1 MIKKDRTT
9 VISPSNVLQLPRYNH
24 SYSVVVAAVGG
35 TITKFSVETSGT
47 NCFVTLFVN
56 DRALPGATNI
66 PVSATVSQVDLK
78 EKVRTDDAITL
89 IINST
94 PTYYP
99 PEGSSGPSA
108 KRRWRHHHHHHVDPE
123 TPPPV
128 VANLSYTLWI
138 EQ

>member
-1 MIKKDRTT
+1 MLPKDRTT
-9 VISPSNVLQLPRYNH
+9 VISPSNVLQLPRYNR
-24 SYSVVVAAVGG
+24 SYSVIVAAVGG
-35 TITKFSVETSGT
+35 TITKFSLQT
-47 NCFVTLFVN
+47 NGASCYLTLFVN

-66 PVSATVSQVDLK
+66 PVSATLSQINLK
-78 EKVRTDDAITL
+78 EKVRTNDAITL

-99 PEGSSGPSA
+99 PEGSTGPSA
-108 KRRWRHHHHHHVDPE
+108 KRRQRHHHHHHVIPTE
-123 TPPPV
+123 PPPV